1 MPDQISRKHTTLRRA
16 HELRESATDA
26 ERKLWASLRGSALE
40 GLKFRRQQPFGPY
53 ILDFYCHE
61 LRLVIELDGGQH
73 YEPKQLAHD
82 AHRTAFLQDRGL
94 RVIRF
99 TNLDVLQNLEA
110 VIEKLLEVVDRGP
123 SPQPSPAGRG
133 SITSIASTWMSEGD

>member
-1 MPDQISRKHTTLRRA
+1 MSYDISRKHKTLTLAR
-16 HELRESATDA
+16 ELRTTSTDA
-26 ERKLWASLRGSALE
+26 ERKLWACLRGSALE

-61 LRLVIELDGGQH
+61 LRLAIELDGGQH

-99 TNLDVLQNLEA
+99 TNLDVLQNLEG

-133 SITSIASTWMSEGD
+133 SRSPLAG